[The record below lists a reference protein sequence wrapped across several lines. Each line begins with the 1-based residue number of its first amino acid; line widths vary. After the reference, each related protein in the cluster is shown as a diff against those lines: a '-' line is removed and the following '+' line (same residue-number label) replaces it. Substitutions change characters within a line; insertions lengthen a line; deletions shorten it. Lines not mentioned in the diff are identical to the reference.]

1 MGVSKEP
8 GIAAERDPHVHRE
21 MSRKLV
27 PAFSARAVSAQEAVV
42 QGHVEEFMS
51 QLAKKAMQG
60 EHVNVGEASCPS
72 HQEVM

>member
-42 QGHVEEFMS
+42 QGHIEEFMS
-51 QLAKKAMQG
+51 QLAKKAMTG
-60 EHVNVGEASCPS
+60 EDVNIGEASSLS
-72 HQEVM
+72 HQRTM